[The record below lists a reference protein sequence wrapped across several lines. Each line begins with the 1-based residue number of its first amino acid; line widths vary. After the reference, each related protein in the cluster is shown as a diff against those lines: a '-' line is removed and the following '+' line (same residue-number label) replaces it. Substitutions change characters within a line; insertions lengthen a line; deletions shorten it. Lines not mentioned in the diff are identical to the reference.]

1 MRQRTAS
8 RSVRTASAL
17 VLLIFLAGCASA
29 PATTAPVPDPN
40 AAPGYFDSLCTYEN
54 DRRFVFDYVGLMRPV
69 AGNGLTYGEDVE
81 LGACDLYQEDGVHL
95 ALVLVPNLGG
105 HDLDRYAVDLVR
117 AWGLGDEKRLDGLL
131 VLYTADDGFGRDA
144 VRVEVG
150 YGLEGVVNANIARE
164 AVDGMVRVKRERIE
178 NGSTEAEATA
188 HALAAGTNALALFTQ
203 SNHEGVAGAAS
214 GAGGFRIEWWMVLI
228 AIVVL
233 MSLLGRRGRGIGGF
247 AGGMVLGGMMR
258 RGGRGG
264 GGFGGGR
271 SGGGGFGG
279 GKSGGGGWGGRF

>member
-1 MRQRTAS
+1 M
-8 RSVRTASAL
+8 RTASAL
-17 VLLIFLAGCASA
+17 VLLVLLAGCASA

-40 AAPGYFDSLCTYEN
+40 KAPGYFDSLCTYEN
-54 DRRFVFDYVGLMRPV
+54 DRRFVFDYIGLMRPV

-105 HDLDRYAVDLVR
+105 HDLDSYAVDLVR
-117 AWGLGDEKRLDGLL
+117 AWGLGDEQRLDGLL
-131 VLYTADDGFGRDA
+131 VLYTADDGFGRPA

-150 YGLEGVVNANIARE
+150 YGLEGVVNANVARE
-164 AVDGMVRVKRERIE
+164 AVDGIVALKKSRIE
-178 NGSTEAEATA
+178 NGSSEPEATA

-203 SNHEGVAGAAS
+203 SNHEGVAGEAS
-214 GAGGFRIEWWMVLI
+214 GDGGGFRIQWWMILI
-228 AIVVL
+228 AVVVL
-233 MSLLGRRGRGIGGF
+233 MSLLGRRGRGVGGF
-247 AGGMVLGGMMR
+247 AGGMILGGMMR